1 MMPPIPANAPAV
13 LTAKGPLRPER
24 AILYDKP
31 FLLLWHFDPV
41 RSGHQLDEAQLAG
54 LRKTAQRLD
63 QLLRPFGSSRLL
75 PIAWPQ
81 PEVVLFRLA
90 PSDDTSAR
98 DIFTAITRKLVQ
110 NESAWFVEPLDAI
123 EYRRC

>member
-1 MMPPIPANAPAV
+1 MIMPSIPADAPAV
-13 LTAKGPLRPER
+13 LTAKGPWRPER
-24 AILYDKP
+24 AILYNNP

-54 LRKTAQRLD
+54 LKKTAQRLN
-63 QLLRPFGSSRLL
+63 QLLRPHGTTTFR

-81 PEVVLFRLA
+81 PEVVLFRHTPGITDLFSALA
-90 PSDDTSAR
+90 KR
-98 DIFTAITRKLVQ
+98 LIQ
-110 NESAWFVEPLDAI
+110 NESIWLVEPLDAI